1 MLSASDH
8 PGDSASVSN
17 KDTTVKTITNSAVS
31 VSEAQMKSTTNASV
45 SGSAYTS
52 QALATSGQSG
62 QTIQS
67 VPPVFL
73 KERDIQGITPIQ
85 LCNAIVS
92 VISDSKLEGVQKVNN
107 IWRVYLKD
115 RQTRLE
121 LSVKES
127 IIVNGQRVRLYDTN
141 PNVVFSGYSPAAIS
155 RYITPSPGPSETGTK
170 MWPRMSILIF

>member
-1 MLSASDH
+1 MLSASDR
-8 PGDSASVSN
+8 PGDSSLVSN
-17 KDTTVKTITNSAVS
+17 RDTTVRTKTNSAVS
-31 VSEAQMKSTTNASV
+31 VSEAQMRSTTNASV
-45 SGSAYTS
+45 SGSASSS

-62 QTIQS
+62 QTIQP
-67 VPPVFL
+67 VPPVFM

-121 LSVKES
+121 LQCKGVHYCEWSTCK
-127 IIVNGQRVRLYDTN
+127 
-141 PNVVFSGYSPAAIS
+141 VV
-155 RYITPSPGPSETGTK
+155 
-170 MWPRMSILIF
+170 